1 MLQFAFV
8 ATMVTSDNQ
17 TNMGAFVYA
26 KATQVSHT
34 LKGIMGTTYKDTYI
48 QGTVI
53 SSEMRAGNKKRTCYI
68 PTKYTIGLMLWIIDV
83 A

>member
-1 MLQFAFV
+1 MLQFIFV
-8 ATMVTSDNQ
+8 ATMVTSDDQ
-17 TNMGAFVYA
+17 TKMGAFVYA
-26 KATQVSHT
+26 KATRVSHP
-34 LKGIMGTTYKDTYI
+34 LKGVIGASYKDTYI